1 MLQAR
6 LGIGELIGATGV
18 VAVTMAVLR
27 LLPADAE
34 SRVQPVASGYLRS
47 LFDRHDACCVL
58 LANDRDAWRCM
69 HNEAERGQ

>member
-6 LGIGELIGATGV
+6 LGIRESIGATGV
-18 VAVTMAVLR
+18 VAVTMVVLP

-34 SRVQPVASGYLRS
+34 SRVQPVASGYLKS
-47 LFDRHDACCVL
+47 LFDRHDACCAL
-58 LANDRDAWRCM
+58 LANDSDAKRCM